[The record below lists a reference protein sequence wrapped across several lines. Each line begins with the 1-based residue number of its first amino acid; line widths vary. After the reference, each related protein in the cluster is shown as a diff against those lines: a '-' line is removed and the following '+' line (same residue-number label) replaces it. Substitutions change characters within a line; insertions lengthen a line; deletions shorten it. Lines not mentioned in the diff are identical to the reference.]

1 MYWYPDPD
9 NDLETWPCEEC
20 VILKGD
26 PIKITVLYYGAIVTI
41 SELHPY
47 RVSVH
52 GFVYGQMNH
61 EGHIERAHSQWGTL
75 RIEHL

>member
-1 MYWYPDPD
+1 M
-9 NDLETWPCEEC
+9 
-20 VILKGD
+20 ILKGD

-52 GFVYGQMNH
+52 GFVYGQMKD
-61 EGHIERAHSQWGTL
+61 TL
-75 RIEHL
+75 KGRIVSE